1 LGILT
6 MVDVGA
12 AGIAITILA
21 RMRMAFG
28 SYLPVFEVLIGICCA
43 VAVAAAILHKM
54 RLNALRQAEAAL
66 SPAD

>member
-1 LGILT
+1 
-6 MVDVGA
+6 
-12 AGIAITILA
+12 
-21 RMRMAFG
+21 MRMAFG